1 MSQQSSTIPGITNP
15 KITSTGPGSPAQQAY
30 NNQQANATMQNNANQ
45 MAKGG
50 SKYRG
55 GAIALAPMQPGTS
68 PSQVALNAQVQQS
81 GSQSVANGQYDNT
94 VNKTTTTTTTGAK
107 TGGRRR
113 SRTRKTRT
121 IKRKTRRNHK
131 KSKRRRTRSSRK

>member
-1 MSQQSSTIPGITNP
+1 
-15 KITSTGPGSPAQQAY
+15 
-30 NNQQANATMQNNANQ
+30 MQNNANQ

-94 VNKTTTTTTTGAK
+94 VNKTTTGAK

>member
-1 MSQQSSTIPGITNP
+1 MVLAQSSTPGVYNP
-15 KITSTGPGSPAQQAY
+15 SITSTGPGSPAQQAFAT
-30 NNQQANATMQNNANQ
+30 QQANATRQNDANQ

-68 PSQVALNAQVQQS
+68 PSQVALNQQVQSTGAQTS
-81 GSQSVANGQYDNT
+81 ANGQYDNA
-94 VNKTTTTTTTGAK
+94 VNKTITGPK
-107 TGGRRR
+107 TGGRR

-121 IKRKTRRNHK
+121 NKRKTRRNYK
-131 KSKRRRTRSSRK
+131 KSKRRRTKGSRK

>member
-15 KITSTGPGSPAQQAY
+15 TITSTGPGSPAQQAY
-30 NNQQANATMQNNANQ
+30 ANQQSSIARQNMANQ
-45 MAKGG
+45 MATGG
-50 SKYRG
+50 RKYKSTG

-68 PSQVALNAQVQQS
+68 PSQVALNAQVQRS
-81 GSQSVANGQYDNT
+81 GSQSVANGQFDCAANNT
-94 VNKTTTTTTTGAK
+94 CTTTGAK

-131 KSKRRRTRSSRK
+131 KSKRRRTKGSRK